1 MQAEIIFLG
10 SGTSMGVPT
19 LGCSCRVCTSKD
31 PRDCRTRPSIAVQFD
46 EHIVLI
52 DSGPDFRAQS
62 LRENLQR
69 IDAVF
74 YTHAHADH
82 IFGLDDLRPLSFKG
96 KDKIPLYADEATT
109 SVLEKVFG
117 YTFSEENQY
126 PHKARVALHPLEART
141 QLFGA
146 EFVTVPVVHG
156 EQQTVGFRFGNAAYL
171 TDVSSIPEPSFALLE
186 GLDILVL
193 DALRRTPHPSHS
205 HLENSLKLVERIH
218 PKRAYFTHMSHDI
231 SHAEIENE
239 LPPHVRLAYDG
250 LRLPFEL

>member
-1 MQAEIIFLG
+1 
-10 SGTSMGVPT
+10 MGVPT

-31 PRDCRTRPSIAVQFD
+31 PRDRRTRPSIAVQFD

-52 DSGPDFRAQS
+52 DSGPDFRAQA

-69 IDAVF
+69 VDAVL
-74 YTHAHADH
+74 YTHSHADH

-109 SVLEKVFG
+109 AVLKKDFD
-117 YTFSEENQY
+117 YTFSEANHY

-146 EFVTVPVVHG
+146 EFVTVPVLHG
-156 EQQTVGFRFGNAAYL
+156 EQQTVGFRFGNVAYL
-171 TDVSSIPEPSFALLE
+171 TDVSGIPEPSFALLE
-186 GLDILVL
+186 GLDILIL

-205 HLENSLKLVERIH
+205 HLDNSLKLVERIH
-218 PKRAYFTHMSHDI
+218 PHRAYFTHMSHDI

-250 LRLPFEL
+250 LRLSFEL